1 MDLKAVGQRIKAAR
15 EAKNL
20 TQEELAALVNL
31 STTHVSVIERGL
43 KVTKLDTFVAI
54 ANTDQVKSGG
64 MFNKTIEDCIVLYHP
79 EHQYDYFKIC
89 VRVSHQGS
97 YAFVSAMDFG
107 TSKQMKKAGQAEA
120 YRADRKGKS
129 MSYKVGSMIGQGLTS
144 IGRSKSKLEEEQN
157 YYACIIDIFD
167 EIVS

>member
-1 MDLKAVGQRIKAAR
+1 MSRRGENIRKRKDGRWEGRYIK
-15 EAKNL
+15 
-20 TQEELAALVNL
+20 
-31 STTHVSVIERGL
+31 G
-43 KVTKLDTFVAI
+43 
-54 ANTDQVKSGG
+54 
-64 MFNKTIEDCIVLYHP
+64 
-79 EHQYDYFKIC
+79 YFKIC

>member
-1 MDLKAVGQRIKAAR
+1 MIKFDELR
-15 EAKNL
+15 ELRPVVQYKNGAEITL
-20 TQEELAALVNL
+20 ETVQNAIVDCAQ
-31 STTHVSVIERGL
+31 SMGL
-43 KVTKLDTFVAI
+43 PVAFY
-54 ANTDQVKSGG
+54 ADQVKSGSV
-64 MFNKTIEDCIVLYHP
+64 FNKTVEDCIVLYHP
-79 EHQYDYFKIC
+79 EHRNDYFKIC
-89 VRVSHQGS
+89 IRVSRQGS

-120 YRADRKGKS
+120 YRESRKGQS
-129 MSYKVGSMIGQGLTS
+129 MSFKIGSLIGQGITS

>member
-1 MDLKAVGQRIKAAR
+1 MIKADELR
-15 EAKNL
+15 EFRPVVRYRDGKNITL
-20 TQEELAALVNL
+20 QIVQDAITDCAL
-31 STTHVSVIERGL
+31 SMGIP
-43 KVTKLDTFVAI
+43 VAFY
-54 ANTDQVKSGG
+54 ADQVKSGG

-107 TSKQMKKAGQAEA
+107 TSKQIKKADMA
-120 YRADRKGKS
+120 RACKEDRKGKS
-129 MSYKVGSMIGQGLTS
+129 MSYKVGSLIGQGITT
-144 IGRSKSKLEEEQN
+144 IGRNKTKLEEEKN
-157 YYACIIDIFD
+157 YYACIVDIFD

>member
-1 MDLKAVGQRIKAAR
+1 M
-15 EAKNL
+15 
-20 TQEELAALVNL
+20 
-31 STTHVSVIERGL
+31 
-43 KVTKLDTFVAI
+43 
-54 ANTDQVKSGG
+54 
-64 MFNKTIEDCIVLYHP
+64 LYHP

>member
-1 MDLKAVGQRIKAAR
+1 MIKADELR
-15 EAKNL
+15 EFRPVVRYRDGNQITL
-20 TQEELAALVNL
+20 QTVQEAIKDCAQGMG
-31 STTHVSVIERGL
+31 IP
-43 KVTKLDTFVAI
+43 VAFY
-54 ANTDQVKSGG
+54 TDQVKSGG

-79 EHQYDYFKIC
+79 EHQYDY
-89 VRVSHQGS
+89 
-97 YAFVSAMDFG
+97 
-107 TSKQMKKAGQAEA
+107 KQMKKAGQAEA

>member
-1 MDLKAVGQRIKAAR
+1 MTILAKKGFISSKPVSSISNAR
-15 EAKNL
+15 LHA
-20 TQEELAALVNL
+20 
-31 STTHVSVIERGL
+31 G
-43 KVTKLDTFVAI
+43 
-54 ANTDQVKSGG
+54 
-64 MFNKTIEDCIVLYHP
+64 
-79 EHQYDYFKIC
+79 IC